1 MCSMTAGFL
10 TNVVLDALFI
20 SVFRW
25 GTAGAAAATVIAQGV
40 SAALG
45 LVYLFRVKRV
55 FRGVSFRLNRR
66 TVLRLLATSLSPFG
80 LTMLNTVTL
89 VVINRGALAYGGS
102 LAGGLLCGHELRH
115 LHGPLHHPGHRGRG
129 AAPSQP
135 VLRRRR
141 TGGAGSGPYT
151 DLPFRPR
158 RRPALRHRPL
168 SGAVRHPPPVWGIQC
183 RYPGC
188 SM

>member
-1 MCSMTAGFL
+1 M
-10 TNVVLDALFI
+10 
-20 SVFRW
+20 
-25 GTAGAAAATVIAQGV
+25 

-102 LAGGLLCGHELRH
+102 LAVACY
-115 LHGPLHHPGHRGRG
+115 
-129 AAPSQP
+129 AS
-135 VLRRRR
+135 
-141 TGGAGSGPYT
+141 
-151 DLPFRPR
+151 
-158 RRPALRHRPL
+158 
-168 SGAVRHPPPVWGIQC
+168 
-183 RYPGC
+183 
-188 SM
+188 

>member
-1 MCSMTAGFL
+1 MTAGFL

-89 VVINRGALAYGGS
+89 VVINR
-102 LAGGLLCGHELRH
+102 ERW
-115 LHGPLHHPGHRGRG
+115 PT
-129 AAPSQP
+129 AAPW
-135 VLRRRR
+135 RW
-141 TGGAGSGPYT
+141 
-151 DLPFRPR
+151 
-158 RRPALRHRPL
+158 PAMR
-168 SGAVRHPPPVWGIQC
+168 S
-183 RYPGC
+183 
-188 SM
+188 

>member
-89 VVINRGALAYGGS
+89 VVINRGALATGGS
-102 LAGGLLCGHELRH
+102 GRWPLCGHELRH

-151 DLPFRPR
+151 DLPFRPAA
-158 RRPALRHRPL
+158 ALLCGIALFLGRSAIPHL
-168 SGAVRHPPPVWGIQC
+168 FGASKAAI
-183 RYPGC
+183 PGC
-188 SM
+188 SR